1 MDIGKFKQ
9 ILLQVF
15 LLPVF
20 AVLLMVL
27 ALYIDITSN
36 SRTVGQIVQYD
47 SRIAQATLV
56 YKLILDE
63 ESSLR
68 GYQTTS
74 DPAFLDPYYK
84 AEPLIEKQLSATSR
98 PWPQQAS
105 PRSTT
110 STISASPH
118 LTWRD
123 GFATPVIASLRSGG
137 NADDVKLN
145 LQGKTLMDAIRADL
159 DAIIADAQDH
169 RAELIALRHKNRH
182 ELLAGMFLLAI
193 VVGLAIGIFT
203 RNRLHAVADAYRDS
217 LDTTK
222 RRADELFDSEQELR
236 TTLASIGDGVI
247 TCDAK
252 GCIQMMNPVAQ
263 TLTGWS
269 FKEAEGRPLE
279 DVFHILHEV
288 TREVVENPVSKVK
301 RLGGI
306 VGLANHTV
314 LLRRDG
320 TEISIAD
327 SGAPILGKTGESI
340 GTVLVFRDV
349 TMERRTQDALVAN
362 EKLAVAGRLAAT
374 IAHEIHNP
382 LDSVSNLLYLMRT
395 GNDAEESRQFIV
407 TAEQELARVT
417 QISRAMLGLYREA
430 KVPVNV
436 DLREMLREIL
446 LLMHHRLI
454 DLGVTVHADLP
465 DAIVVDGFPAELRQ
479 VFSNLITNA
488 AEATG
493 RGGQIWVTVSTEPAG
508 TNSQRQALR
517 ARRNRPRPRQR
528 PRHRGRHPAPALP
541 ALLHHQGRERHRPG
555 PLGQPRNRKQTRRQ
569 HHHRKRPDRAGP
581 RNHRQRLP
589 GHQTHHATRRR
600 LAQLPCRYPCRC
612 RFPRPTT
619 TARVP
624 HPSHVI
630 SSRRAAESEYDS
642 TCIALFA
649 LAVSDPGS

>member
-1 MDIGKFKQ
+1 MDIGKFKH

-15 LLPVF
+15 LLPIF
-20 AVLLMVL
+20 AVLLMAL
-27 ALYIDITSN
+27 ALYIEMTSN
-36 SRTVGQIVQYD
+36 SGTVGQIVQYD

-68 GYQTTS
+68 GYQTTG
-74 DPAFLDPYYK
+74 DPRFLDPYYK
-84 AEPLIEKQLSATSR
+84 ADPLIAKELSNLETMA
-98 PWPQQAS
+98 
-105 PRSTT
+105 
-110 STISASPH
+110 SASQSEVDHIHHLRESH

-123 GFATPVIASLRSGG
+123 GFATPVIASLRGGG
-137 NADDVKLN
+137 NADDVNLN

-159 DAIIADAQDH
+159 DAIIADAQEH
-169 RAELIALRHKNRH
+169 RANLIALRYKNRH
-182 ELLAGMFLLAI
+182 NLLAGMFLLAI

-217 LDTTK
+217 LDTIK

-247 TCDAK
+247 TCDAH
-252 GCIQMMNPVAQ
+252 GRIQMMNPVAQ
-263 TLTGWS
+263 ELTGWS
-269 FKEAEGRPLE
+269 FQDAKGRPFE
-279 DVFHILHEV
+279 DVFKIFHEGS
-288 TREVVENPVSKVK
+288 REVVENPVSRVN
-301 RLGGI
+301 RRGSI
-306 VGLANHTV
+306 IGLANHTV
-314 LLRRDG
+314 LVRRDG

-327 SGAPILGKTGESI
+327 SGAPILGKTGETI

-362 EKLAVAGRLAAT
+362 EKMAVAGRLAAT

-395 GNDAEESRQFIV
+395 GNDAEESRQFMV

-430 KVPVNV
+430 KVPVNI

-454 DLGVTVHADLP
+454 DQGVTVHADIP

-493 RGGQIWVTVSTEPAG
+493 RGGQVWVTVSTEQAG
-508 TNSQRQALR
+508 TNLVGKRSEPGATVRVR
-517 ARRNRPRPRQR
+517 DNGPGIEDEIRPRLFQPFFTTKGENGTGLGLWVS
-528 PRHRGRHPAPALP
+528 RGIVNKHGGNITIESDRTEQAHGTIVSVFLATKPIM
-541 ALLHHQGRERHRPG
+541 QPG
-555 PLGQPRNRKQTRRQ
+555 A
-569 HHHRKRPDRAGP
+569 D
-581 RNHRQRLP
+581 
-589 GHQTHHATRRR
+589 
-600 LAQLPCRYPCRC
+600 
-612 RFPRPTT
+612 
-619 TARVP
+619 
-624 HPSHVI
+624 
-630 SSRRAAESEYDS
+630 
-642 TCIALFA
+642 
-649 LAVSDPGS
+649 

>member
-1 MDIGKFKQ
+1 MDIGKFKK

-15 LLPVF
+15 LLPIV

-27 ALYIDITSN
+27 ALYVDMTSN

-47 SRIAQATLV
+47 SRIAQTTLV

-63 ESSLR
+63 ESGLR
-68 GYQTTS
+68 GYQTTG
-74 DPAFLDPYYK
+74 DPRFLDPYYK
-84 AEPLIEKQLSATSR
+84 ADPLIAKELSNLEHMASVS
-98 PWPQQAS
+98 QAEIDHI
-105 PRSTT
+105 RHLREQ
-110 STISASPH
+110 H

-137 NADDVKLN
+137 NADDVNLN

-169 RAELIALRHKNRH
+169 RAELIRLRQKNRS

-217 LDTTK
+217 LDATN

-247 TCDAK
+247 TCDAQ
-252 GCIQMMNPVAQ
+252 GRIQMMNPVAQ

-269 FKEAEGRPLE
+269 FQEAEGRPLE
-279 DVFHILHEV
+279 DVFHIFHEV
-288 TREVVENPVSKVK
+288 SREVVENPVSKVK

-314 LLRRDG
+314 LVRRDG

-327 SGAPILGKTGESI
+327 SGAPIPGKTGESI
-340 GTVLVFRDV
+340 GIVLVFRDV

-395 GNDAEESRQFIV
+395 GNDAEESRQFMV

-454 DLGVTVHADLP
+454 DQGVTVHAQMP
-465 DAIVVDGFPAELRQ
+465 DTIVVDGFPAELRQ

-493 RGGQIWVTVSTEPAG
+493 RGGQIWVTVSTQPAG
-508 TNSQRQALR
+508 TNSHGKRSESGATVR
-517 ARRNRPRPRQR
+517 VRDNGPGIEDDIRPRLFQPFFTTKGENGTGLGLWVS
-528 PRHRGRHPAPALP
+528 RGIVNKHGGSITIESDQTEHTHGTIVSVFLATKPIM
-541 ALLHHQGRERHRPG
+541 QPG
-555 PLGQPRNRKQTRRQ
+555 A
-569 HHHRKRPDRAGP
+569 D
-581 RNHRQRLP
+581 
-589 GHQTHHATRRR
+589 
-600 LAQLPCRYPCRC
+600 
-612 RFPRPTT
+612 
-619 TARVP
+619 
-624 HPSHVI
+624 
-630 SSRRAAESEYDS
+630 
-642 TCIALFA
+642 
-649 LAVSDPGS
+649 

>member
-1 MDIGKFKQ
+1 VDIGKFKN

-27 ALYIDITSN
+27 ALYVDITSN

-47 SRIAQATLV
+47 SRIAQTTLV

-63 ESSLR
+63 ESGLR
-68 GYQTTS
+68 GYQTTG
-74 DPAFLDPYYK
+74 DAMFLDPYYQ
-84 AEPLIEKQLSATSR
+84 ADPLIAKELSNLEYMA
-98 PWPQQAS
+98 
-105 PRSTT
+105 
-110 STISASPH
+110 SASQSEVDHIRHLREQH
-118 LTWRD
+118 LTWHD

-137 NADDVKLN
+137 NADDVNLN

-169 RAELIALRHKNRH
+169 RAELIRLRQKNRS
-182 ELLAGMFLLAI
+182 ELLAGMFLLAL

-217 LDTTK
+217 IDATK

-269 FKEAEGRPLE
+269 FQEAEGRPLE
-279 DVFHILHEV
+279 EVFHIFHEV
-288 TREVVENPVSKVK
+288 SREVVENPVSKVK

-306 VGLANHTV
+306 VGFANHTV
-314 LLRRDG
+314 LVRRDG

-327 SGAPILGKTGESI
+327 SGAPILGKTGETI

-349 TMERRTQDALVAN
+349 TMERRTQEALVAN

-395 GNDAEESRQFIV
+395 GNDAEESRQFMV

-430 KVPVNV
+430 KVPVNI

-446 LLMHHRLI
+446 LLMHHRII
-454 DLGVTVHADLP
+454 DLGVTVHADMP
-465 DAIVVDGFPAELRQ
+465 DTIVVDGFPAELRQ

-493 RGGQIWVTVSTEPAG
+493 RGGQIWITVSTELAG
-508 TNSQRQALR
+508 TTPNGKRSEPGATVRVR
-517 ARRNRPRPRQR
+517 DNGPGIEDDIRPQLFQPFFTTKGENGTGLGLWVS
-528 PRHRGRHPAPALP
+528 RGIVNKH
-541 ALLHHQGRERHRPG
+541 GG
-555 PLGQPRNRKQTRRQ
+555 SIT
-569 HHHRKRPDRAGP
+569 
-581 RNHRQRLP
+581 
-589 GHQTHHATRRR
+589 
-600 LAQLPCRYPCRC
+600 
-612 RFPRPTT
+612 
-619 TARVP
+619 
-624 HPSHVI
+624 I
-630 SSRRAAESEYDS
+630 ESEQTEQAHGTIVS
-642 TCIALFA
+642 VF
-649 LAVSDPGS
+649 LAIKPVMQPGAD

>member
-1 MDIGKFKQ
+1 VDIGKFKQ

-47 SRIAQATLV
+47 SRIAQTTLV

-68 GYQTTS
+68 GYQTTG
-74 DPAFLDPYYK
+74 DARFLAPYYT
-84 AEPLIEKQLSATSR
+84 ADPLIAKELSNLEYMA
-98 PWPQQAS
+98 
-105 PRSTT
+105 
-110 STISASPH
+110 SASQSEVDHIRHLREQH
-118 LTWRD
+118 LTWHD

-137 NADDVKLN
+137 NADDVNLN

-169 RAELIALRHKNRH
+169 RVELIRLRQKNRR
-182 ELLAGMFLLAI
+182 ELLAGMFLMAI
-193 VVGLAIGIFT
+193 AVGLAIGIFT

-217 LDTTK
+217 LDATK

-247 TCDAK
+247 TCDAR

-269 FKEAEGRPLE
+269 FQEAEGRPLE
-279 DVFHILHEV
+279 DVFHIFHEV
-288 TREVVENPVSKVK
+288 TRDVVENPVSKVK

-314 LLRRDG
+314 LVRRDG

-327 SGAPILGKTGESI
+327 SGAPILGKTGETI

-395 GNDAEESRQFIV
+395 GNDAEESRQFMV

-430 KVPVNV
+430 KVPVTV

-454 DLGVTVHADLP
+454 DQGVAIHADMP
-465 DAIVVDGFPAELRQ
+465 DTIVVDGFPAELRQ

-508 TNSQRQALR
+508 TNSHGKRSEPGATVRVRDNGPGIEEDIRPQLFQPFFTTKGENGTGLGLWVSRGIVSKHGGSITIESDQTEQAHGTIVSVFL
-517 ARRNRPRPRQR
+517 ATKPVMQ
-528 PRHRGRHPAPALP
+528 
-541 ALLHHQGRERHRPG
+541 PG
-555 PLGQPRNRKQTRRQ
+555 A
-569 HHHRKRPDRAGP
+569 D
-581 RNHRQRLP
+581 
-589 GHQTHHATRRR
+589 
-600 LAQLPCRYPCRC
+600 
-612 RFPRPTT
+612 
-619 TARVP
+619 
-624 HPSHVI
+624 
-630 SSRRAAESEYDS
+630 
-642 TCIALFA
+642 
-649 LAVSDPGS
+649 